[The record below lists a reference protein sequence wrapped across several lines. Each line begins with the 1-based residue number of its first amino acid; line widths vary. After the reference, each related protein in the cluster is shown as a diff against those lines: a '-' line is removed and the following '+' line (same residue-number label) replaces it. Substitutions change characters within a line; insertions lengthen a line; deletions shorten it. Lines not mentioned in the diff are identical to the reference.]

1 MHNKQI
7 DGVMVGGL
15 TSSLVDHGIQHS
27 LVEAND
33 FQIRICSFSAK
44 YTALYV
50 ILTIPI
56 TFSFF
61 TQIIRDIY
69 KNTVKAVND
78 FETW

>member
-44 YTALYV
+44 YTAL
-50 ILTIPI
+50 
-56 TFSFF
+56 
-61 TQIIRDIY
+61 
-69 KNTVKAVND
+69 K
-78 FETW
+78 E